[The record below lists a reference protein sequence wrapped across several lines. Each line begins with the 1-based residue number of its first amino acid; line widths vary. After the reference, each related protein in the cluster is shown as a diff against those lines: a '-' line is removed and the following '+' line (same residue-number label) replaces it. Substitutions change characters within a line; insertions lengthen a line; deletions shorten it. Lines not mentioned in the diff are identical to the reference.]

1 MGKGSGTT
9 RGDRRRNARRERLR
23 AVLPRDGAVV
33 GIDLAEDKQALAV
46 IDHDV
51 RVLARKTVKVKV
63 FRLGEAAIPSK
74 CGHLR
79 IVDSCNFA
87 HLSDYRTPVH
97 LCRPGVAWCAGSGG
111 HRTRRAPGGAGW
123 ACPLFL
129 PPWGRRRL
137 SAQGQA
143 SRVRVPGSLTVRG
156 CPAVTAG
163 LDVEGRPRT
172 LARRVPRPER
182 GSLVI
187 KGERRRSRLPPAL
200 GRAAAGRAHAAALR
214 SAASACSYATGLIL
228 PSAECLRW

>member
-1 MGKGSGTT
+1 VGTT
-9 RGDRRRNARRERLR
+9 TTPNSTLSEQDQPDRYQNRQIGARQS
-23 AVLPRDGAVV
+23 AP
-33 GIDLAEDKQALAV
+33 ILAAKPQTESA
-46 IDHDV
+46 
-51 RVLARKTVKVKV
+51 
-63 FRLGEAAIPSK
+63 GPAIPSK

-182 GSLVI
+182 GSLLI